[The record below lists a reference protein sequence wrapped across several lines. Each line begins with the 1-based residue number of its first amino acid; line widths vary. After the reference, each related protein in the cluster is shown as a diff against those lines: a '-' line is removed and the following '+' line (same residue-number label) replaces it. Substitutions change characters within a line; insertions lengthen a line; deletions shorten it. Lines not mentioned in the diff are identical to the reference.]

1 MKTGRTLWLIGVV
14 LLLAPVPLTAPAQG
28 TAHADLATSPGS
40 TLMDR
45 PVAIRPGYWK
55 ISQLMAALNLE
66 NGIAI
71 SRGDSVPDYRGFFA
85 SRSVPLKTL
94 MNQLRLLLADRTW
107 SYHWAIKSAEGSATQ
122 YELSRGRMTLAEQ
135 EQAAIQKAHARIY
148 QIIDALPGIAS
159 GMNPNI
165 DGDPGLGA
173 RLATPKGQAQFA
185 FLSELS
191 PARIDS
197 ILAGNRLD
205 LPVAQMSPSD
215 KSLVMKAAGN
225 FRVATST
232 DSKTG
237 ATTTTF
243 DYWEIPSHGRVVIQ
257 AAHRGPDGGPSL
269 EFLVFSDAGEGFASG
284 GEILYPGFPTD
295 SPMMRR
301 ARSDVA
307 AQTQQRI
314 DDDLT
319 RIIPKAPA
327 ITIDAAMP
335 LKKDEPPF
343 AAYLRSFAEQTG
355 LTLLAYWPKETKD
368 PQQRM
373 AQSITRQPA
382 AQALDSL
389 CRAYHCKWVQDQKVV
404 RIRLGGDAKQR
415 TNPPARVG
423 LAAR

>member
-1 MKTGRTLWLIGVV
+1 
-14 LLLAPVPLTAPAQG
+14 
-28 TAHADLATSPGS
+28 
-40 TLMDR
+40 
-45 PVAIRPGYWK
+45 
-55 ISQLMAALNLE
+55 
-66 NGIAI
+66 
-71 SRGDSVPDYRGFFA
+71 
-85 SRSVPLKTL
+85 
-94 MNQLRLLLADRTW
+94 
-107 SYHWAIKSAEGSATQ
+107 
-122 YELSRGRMTLAEQ
+122 
-135 EQAAIQKAHARIY
+135 
-148 QIIDALPGIAS
+148 
-159 GMNPNI
+159 
-165 DGDPGLGA
+165 
-173 RLATPKGQAQFA
+173 
-185 FLSELS
+185 
-191 PARIDS
+191 
-197 ILAGNRLD
+197 
-205 LPVAQMSPSD
+205 
-215 KSLVMKAAGN
+215 
-225 FRVATST
+225 
-232 DSKTG
+232 
-237 ATTTTF
+237 
-243 DYWEIPSHGRVVIQ
+243 
-257 AAHRGPDGGPSL
+257 
-269 EFLVFSDAGEGFASG
+269 
-284 GEILYPGFPTD
+284 
-295 SPMMRR
+295 MMRR